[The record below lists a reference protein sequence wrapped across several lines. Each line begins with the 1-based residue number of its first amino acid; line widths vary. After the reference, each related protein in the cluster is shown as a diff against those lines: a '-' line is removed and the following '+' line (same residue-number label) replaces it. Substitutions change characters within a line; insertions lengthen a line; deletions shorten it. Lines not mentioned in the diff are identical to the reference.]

1 MGKPIYYI
9 EAEATIIKNKRPVS
23 KKIWIVSLYDSPS
36 DIMKHDMKTMRRLQ
50 NELLTKKAKNRT
62 VLIENINSIKQ
73 VGTTSDASNYLQ
85 KSLQEKRT

>member
-23 KKIWIVSLYDSPS
+23 KKIWTVSLYDSPS
-36 DIMKHDMKTMRRLQ
+36 DNMKHDMKTMRRLQ
-50 NELLTKKAKNRT
+50 DELLTKKAKNRT
-62 VLIENINSIKQ
+62 VLIENIYSIKQ

-85 KSLQEKRT
+85 KSLQEKRK